1 MDFLLANFLA
11 NILTEL
17 NLTSLEEVGPSV
29 LVDDEG
35 LFLGWEAE
43 VLVEVLV
50 EVLGTL
56 PDEVEG

>member
-29 LVDDEG
+29 LVDGEG
-35 LFLGWEAE
+35 LFLRWEA
-43 VLVEVLV
+43 